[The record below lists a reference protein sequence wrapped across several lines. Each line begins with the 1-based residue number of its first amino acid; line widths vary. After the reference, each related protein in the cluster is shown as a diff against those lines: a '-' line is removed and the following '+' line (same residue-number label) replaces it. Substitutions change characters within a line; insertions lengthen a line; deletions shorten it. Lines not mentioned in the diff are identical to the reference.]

1 MGTRPN
7 SAMRSAPRRAGGGAF
22 TMVELLVVLLILA
35 ILLGLVVGISRY
47 IMSESARKQTESIQ
61 KVVMNAVER
70 YRDATASYP
79 DDSADCISLMTDLLG
94 NAQSKEAIRDVS
106 SEAWGGS
113 GKALKD
119 GFGENMKYQKTGGL
133 GGTPVLISKG
143 ADRQD
148 NTSDDVRSDGQ

>member
-1 MGTRPN
+1 MATRPA
-7 SAMRSAPRRAGGGAF
+7 SMTRRAPRRPGERAF

-70 YRDATASYP
+70 YRDTEGAYP
-79 DDSADCISLMTDLLG
+79 SDSSDCVSLMNDLF
-94 NAQSKEAIRDVS
+94 SKSASKKVLHDVPQ
-106 SEAWGGS
+106 EAWAGS
-113 GKALKD
+113 DSALKD
-119 GFGENMKYQKTGGL
+119 GFGENMKYDMDGGV
-133 GGTPVLISKG
+133 GGTPVLISMG

-148 NTSDDVRSDGQ
+148 DTSDDIRSDGQ